1 MPAYGPTSITKPS
14 QVCPLTAR
22 PDPTSRFWADLGP
35 SLKGKNRTGES
46 CRRIRLTRHAFLP
59 RSARGPARGLGS
71 PSWLGVG
78 SYFFASLGSHVAQQT
93 ARPLNQRQDPCP
105 LCAERGTPAAL
116 QRCSVAL
123 LHCGGS
129 MDVAWTGQDR
139 EPHAHLPVI
148 FFWTGLLHTATA
160 PQKLEPNP
168 HFKFHSFRIQL
179 EGLCEPAGPPP
190 TRATQAV
197 RVGEKKRKKRKK
209 TTFPT
214 AWICRDLG
222 TQSSSA
228 QANYQPTYLPTR
240 NTLAVGNRLLQSE
253 LQSTVAHRPVT

>member
-78 SYFFASLGSHVAQQT
+78 FFCLFGKSRRATNSATVEPKAG
-93 ARPLNQRQDPCP
+93 PLP
-105 LCAERGTPAAL
+105 AVRGAWHPS
-116 QRCSVAL
+116 SVAL

-179 EGLCEPAGPPP
+179 EGLCEPAGPPRLAQRRP
-190 TRATQAV
+190 FASARKK
-197 RVGEKKRKKRKK
+197 EKKEKK